1 MPKEKKS
8 ITHNSSLLVGVLCNS
23 YNHPGSR
30 KLAMPCYSLGNAGE
44 HTGRLPK
51 PAQSGQGPHQA
62 GHRSLWMGA
71 WGGSAW
77 LQPRAELPRK
87 SQGVQLAVSTCSCLG
102 HAKEYASIWKVMQ
115 KTEASQQGRELS
127 NLLFSMGY
135 LAVGWR
141 LRS

>member
-30 KLAMPCYSLGNAGE
+30 KLATSCYSLGNAGE

-51 PAQSGQGPHQA
+51 PAQSGQGPYQA
-62 GHRSLWMGA
+62 GHRSLWMRA

-77 LQPRAELPRK
+77 LQPRVELLRK
-87 SQGVQLAVSTCSCLG
+87 SQAVQLAVNTCSRLG

-115 KTEASQQGRELS
+115 KTEASQ
-127 NLLFSMGY
+127 
-135 LAVGWR
+135 
-141 LRS
+141 